1 MMIKTKD
8 SSIHLHSYSYLS
20 KTRSK
25 CGYFVYIM
33 QHVDICHG
41 GYCNITIKDV
51 MEFTMGNISYDYSKQ
66 TSFLDL
72 MEEDD
77 RRHESHVCKVDSTF
91 LFGNMADDCNLVDI
105 QDALA
110 ATKPIHF

>member
-1 MMIKTKD
+1 MMERMYTWRHRQARWMMIKTKD
-8 SSIHLHSYSYLS
+8 SSVHLHSYSYLS
-20 KTRSK
+20 KTRPT

-33 QHVDICHG
+33 QHDICHA

-72 MEEDD
+72 MEKA
-77 RRHESHVCKVDSTF
+77 ESEGGYGQTWG
-91 LFGNMADDCNLVDI
+91 LEER
-105 QDALA
+105 
-110 ATKPIHF
+110 